1 MTEAQLCRT
10 ADGKIHLTS
19 SAAGE
24 GDITQFHTYC
34 GEQVVSVP
42 HDSITLQWKYGG
54 NYNEE
59 EKKHLANLERIQE
72 DWLTGEICQKCR
84 QIREKAEREC
94 FGLGWL

>member
-19 SAAGE
+19 SAAGL
-24 GDITQFHTYC
+24 GDLTQFHTYC

-42 HDSITLQWKYGG
+42 HESITLQWKYGG

-59 EKKHLANLERIQE
+59 EEKHLANLERIQE
-72 DWLTGEICQKCR
+72 DWNNGEICKKCQNLR
-84 QIREKAEREC
+84 DKMERDAFSGVC
-94 FGLGWL
+94 I